1 MIYALSLPLDEF
13 SIEGENGVKW
23 HAANPTLNVNAVVRQ
38 PNLKA
43 VPERTYVETIA
54 LTYDK
59 YVQQLAQRKADRKA
73 TK

>member
-1 MIYALSLPLDEF
+1 MKYR
-13 SIEGENGVKW
+13 IENCF
-23 HAANPTLNVNAVVRQ
+23 N
-38 PNLKA
+38 KA
-43 VPERTYVETIA
+43 A